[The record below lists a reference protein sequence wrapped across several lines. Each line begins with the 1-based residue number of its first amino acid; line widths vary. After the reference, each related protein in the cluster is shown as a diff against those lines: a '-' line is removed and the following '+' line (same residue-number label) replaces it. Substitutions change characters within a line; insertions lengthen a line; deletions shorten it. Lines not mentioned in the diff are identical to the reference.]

1 MGTESIRRDVVEAS
15 TYWMTDPCQE
25 LADLRPVEELF
36 GEDCFN
42 LPKMKECLSPAA
54 YKALLET
61 VERGKP
67 MTDRSVA
74 DEIAKAMS
82 KWATEKGA
90 THYTHW
96 FHPLT
101 GTTAEKHD
109 ALYKLD
115 PVKGYISHLSA
126 SALIQGEPDASS
138 FPSGGL
144 RQTFEARGYTAW
156 DPSSPAF
163 IIRGI
168 NTATLCIPTAF
179 VSWTGEALDK
189 KTPLLRSMD
198 AISTQALRVL
208 EFFGKADD
216 VHNVYSTMGCEQ
228 EYFLIDSRFLG
239 ERPDLLLCERSLFG
253 AKPAKGQELSDHYFG
268 AIPGRVLAF
277 MADAERE
284 LWRVGVPVQ
293 TRHNEVAPGQY
304 EFAPLFEQA
313 NIAGDHQMVLM
324 ETLKRVAKRHGLHAL
339 LHEKPFKGVNGSGKH
354 TNWSLSTNLGQ
365 NLLNPSDNPHDNQQ
379 FMVFLCAVVRAVH
392 LHADLLRSSI
402 ASAGNDHRLGAHEAP
417 PAIIS
422 IFLGDMLT
430 DLLEQLEQG
439 APTRTIKGGTLDLGA
454 ERLPVLPRDSGDR
467 NRTSPFAFTGNKFEF
482 RAVGSTMTATWP
494 VTVMNT
500 IIAESL
506 DYIITE
512 IKAKAGSDPSTEKK
526 HAAVTEVLRQ
536 VVKDHK
542 AVIFNGDGYSEEWQ
556 QEAARRGLPNIKNSA
571 DAIAVLKSPKS
582 IELFQK
588 YKVLTQP
595 EVESRSTIFME
606 KYATTL
612 AIEAATMLQIAR
624 QMILPAVYAHQKD
637 LAETAA
643 ATEGSGVDCPG
654 VREELEAYA
663 GLAERFRGAI
673 AALSDRVDA
682 MPEDAFEAGPHLR
695 DQIRPAMA
703 DLRELG
709 DLLEVQTPISRWP
722 MPSYRDML
730 FIK

>member
-1 MGTESIRRDVVEAS
+1 MGTESIRRDVVEAA

-25 LADLRPVEELF
+25 LTDLRPVEELF
-36 GEDCFN
+36 GEDCFD
-42 LPKMKECLSPAA
+42 LPKMRERLSPEI
-54 YKALLET
+54 YEALIQT

-67 MTDRSVA
+67 MTDEGVA
-74 DEIAKAMS
+74 TEIAKAMRQ
-82 KWATEKGA
+82 WATEKGA

-109 ALYKLD
+109 SLFRLD
-115 PVKGYISHLSA
+115 PQQGYVSHLST

-156 DPSSPAF
+156 DPTSPAF
-163 IIRGI
+163 IIRGV

-198 AISTQALRVL
+198 AISEQSMRILKY
-208 EFFGKADD
+208 FGTSEG
-216 VHNVYSTMGCEQ
+216 VHNVYCTMGCEQ
-228 EYFLIDSRFLG
+228 EYFLVDSRFLA
-239 ERPDLLLCERSLFG
+239 ERPDILLCDRTLFG
-253 AKPAKGQELSDHYFG
+253 ARPAKGQELSDHYFG

-284 LWRVGVPVQ
+284 MWRVGVPVQ

-304 EFAPLFEQA
+304 EFAPLFENA
-313 NIAGDHQMVLM
+313 NVAGDHQMVLM
-324 ETLKRVAKRHGLHAL
+324 ESLKRVAKRHGLYAI
-339 LHEKPFKGVNGSGKH
+339 LHEKPFKGINGSGKH
-354 TNWSLSTNLGQ
+354 TNWSLSTSLGQ

-379 FMVFLCAVVRAVH
+379 FLVFLCAVVRAVH
-392 LHADLLRSSI
+392 LHADLLRATI
-402 ASAGNDHRLGAHEAP
+402 ASVGNDHRLGAHEAP

-430 DLLEQLEQG
+430 DLLEQFEG
-439 APTRTIKGGTLDLGA
+439 GEPTRTIRGGTLDLGA
-454 ERLPVLPRDSGDR
+454 NRLPQLPRDSGDR

-482 RAVGSTMTATWP
+482 RAVGSTATATWP
-494 VTVMNT
+494 VIAMNT

-506 DYIITE
+506 DYLITE
-512 IKAKAGSDPSTEKK
+512 IESRAGADASEEKK
-526 HAAVTEVLRQ
+526 HDAVNEVLRA

-542 AVIFNGDGYSEEWQ
+542 AVIFNGDGYSDEWQ
-556 QEAARRGLPNIKNSA
+556 EEAARRGLPNFKSSA
-571 DAIAVLKSPKS
+571 DAIPVLKAPKNV
-582 IELFQK
+582 ELFQK

-595 EVESRSTIFME
+595 ELESRTTIFME
-606 KYATTL
+606 KYATSL
-612 AIEAATMLQIAR
+612 GIEASTMLQIAR
-624 QMILPAVYAHQKD
+624 QMILPAVLSHQKE

-643 ATEGSGVDCPG
+643 TTEGAGVDCPG
-654 VREELEAYA
+654 LREELETYA
-663 GLAERFRGAI
+663 ELVERFRDSI
-673 AALSDRVDA
+673 RRLSSRVDGI
-682 MPEDAFEAGPHLR
+682 PDDAFEAGPFLR
-695 DQIRPAMA
+695 DEIRPAMA

-709 DLLEVQTPISRWP
+709 DLLEDVTPVNSWP
-722 MPSYRDML
+722 MPSYRDLL